1 MLASSCK
8 PKTPT
13 VKGPVDAGY
22 LKQLLDVALGSKPAD
37 LLIRGARVLDLLLE
51 DVQEEADILIFGDR
65 IAYVGTL
72 DEEIEAHSVLDLRG
86 LYLCPAFIDPHCH
99 LDFVFHVKEYARWAI
114 PRGTTTVVTEVAMLA
129 NAGGTEAVRWFVG
142 EIRQT
147 PLRVF
152 LLSPSVVPPFP
163 QFEKSAGFP
172 FDAFKELITEEI
184 CLGLGETY
192 WPRVVLDKDP
202 EVLEKF
208 AETLKLKKR
217 LEGHTAGAKLRKLQA
232 YLSTGISSCHEPV
245 NADEALEL
253 LRLGAAVMI
262 RRGYIRN
269 ELKAMEKLRG
279 LKDMRNLML
288 CTDLLD
294 PKTIV
299 EQGVQDL
306 LVREAISL
314 GFSPFEAI
322 KMVSLNPALYYGLR
336 DLGLIA
342 PGRKA
347 DLVAFEDLNCP
358 KVRLVIKDGKP
369 LAEDGRLLEPSPV
382 PLRFEVK
389 GTFLLREIKP
399 SDFFIAY
406 SRPTAKVRVIRLIN
420 ETVTGEDFVV
430 LKTRLGNIPPDPKQ
444 DVLKAAQISRH
455 FETPEMKVGFVKGF
469 GLKEGALAT
478 SLTWDTNNIFVI
490 GTDEEEMAFA
500 VKTLL
505 DHKGGF
511 FAVRKGKVLAS
522 VSMPLWGII
531 SPKGMEELATEIEA
545 FDEAARTLGASVSS
559 SFVLLQTLP
568 FTGLPYL
575 RLTERGLVDIK
586 SRRFVPIVEDA

>member
-1 MLASSCK
+1 MEASF
-8 PKTPT
+8 
-13 VKGPVDAGY
+13 
-22 LKQLLDVALGSKPAD
+22 LKQAIEVVLGDRPPD
-37 LLIRGARVLDLLLE
+37 LVIKGVRLLDLL
-51 DVQEEADILIFGDR
+51 VEEVREEVNILVFGDR
-65 IAYVGTL
+65 IVYVGALEGEL
-72 DEEIEAHSVLDLRG
+72 DAPYVLDLKG
-86 LYLCPAFIDPHCH
+86 LYVCPAFIDPHCH
-99 LDFVFHVKEYARWAI
+99 LDFVFHVREYARWAV
-114 PRGTTTVVTEVAMLA
+114 PRGTTTVITEIAMLA
-129 NAGGTEAVRWFVG
+129 NAGGAEAVKWFLE
-142 EIRQT
+142 EINRT
-147 PLRVF
+147 PFRAFF
-152 LLSPSVVPPFP
+152 LCPSVVPPFP

-172 FDAFKELITEEI
+172 FEAFKETVSEEN

-192 WPRVVLDKDP
+192 WPRVVLDKD
-202 EVLEKF
+202 LELLERF
-208 AETLKLKKR
+208 AETSKLKKR
-217 LEGHTAGAKLRKLQA
+217 LEGHTAGAKGRRLQA
-232 YLSTGISSCHEPV
+232 YLCTGISSCHEPI
-245 NADEALEL
+245 NAEEALEL
-253 LRLGAAVMI
+253 LRLGVAVMI

-269 ELKAMEKLRG
+269 ELKAMGGLKG

-306 LVREAISL
+306 LIREAISL
-314 GFSPFEAI
+314 GFSPFDAI

-358 KVRLVIKDGKP
+358 KVRLVIKDGK
-369 LAEDGRLLEPSPV
+369 LIAENGRLLEPLPSHV
-382 PLRFEVK
+382 SSQGVR
-389 GTFLLREIKP
+389 GTFLLKEVKP
-399 SDFFIAY
+399 SDFFIAC
-406 SRPTAKVRVIRLIN
+406 SRPMARVRVIKLLN
-420 ETVTGEDFVV
+420 ETITEEGFVS
-430 LKTRLGNIPPDPKQ
+430 LQTRFGNIPADPSQ

-455 FETPEMKVGFVKGF
+455 SETPEMKVGFVKGF

-500 VKTLL
+500 VKVLL
-505 DHKGGF
+505 EHQGGF

-522 VSMPLWGII
+522 VPMPLWGII
-531 SPKGMEELATEIEA
+531 SPKSMEELAAEIKA

-568 FTGLPYL
+568 FSGLPYL

-586 SRRFVPIVEDA
+586 RRQFVPVVEDA

>member
-1 MLASSCK
+1 MEATS
-8 PKTPT
+8 
-13 VKGPVDAGY
+13 
-22 LKQLLDVALGSKPAD
+22 LKELLDVALGNKPAD
-37 LLIRGARVLDLLLE
+37 LHIKRARVLDLLVE
-51 DVQEEADILIFGDR
+51 DVQEEADILIFGGR

-72 DEEIEAHSVLDLRG
+72 DAEVNAHFVLDLKG
-86 LYLCPAFIDPHCH
+86 LYVCPAFIDPHCH
-99 LDFVFHVKEYARWAI
+99 LDFVFNVKEYARWAI

-129 NAGGTEAVRWFVG
+129 NAGGTEAVKWFV
-142 EIRQT
+142 EEVRQT
-147 PLRVF
+147 PLRTF

-163 QFEKSAGFP
+163 QFEQSAGFP
-172 FDAFKELITEEI
+172 FEAFKELITEEI

-208 AETLKLKKR
+208 AKTLKLKKR
-217 LEGHTAGAKLRKLQA
+217 LEGHTAGARGKKLQA
-232 YLSTGISSCHEPV
+232 YLCTGISSCHEPV
-245 NADEALEL
+245 NANEALEL
-253 LRLGAAVMI
+253 LKLGVAVMI

-269 ELKAMEKLRG
+269 ELKAMERLKT
-279 LKDMRNLML
+279 LKDMRNIML

-314 GFSPFEAI
+314 GFSPFDAI

-336 DLGLIA
+336 DLGLVA
-342 PGRKA
+342 PGRTA
-347 DLVAFEDLNCP
+347 DLVAFEDLNRP
-358 KVRLVIKDGKP
+358 KVKLVIKDGRP
-369 LAEDGRLLEPSPV
+369 IAEDGRLLEPFPPAF
-382 PLRFEVK
+382 PLDSK
-389 GTFLLREIKP
+389 GTFLLKGVKP
-399 SDFFIAY
+399 SDFFIACD
-406 SRPTAKVRVIRLIN
+406 RPTVKVRVIRLIN
-420 ETVTGEDFVV
+420 ETVTGEDFV
-430 LKTRLGNIPPDPKQ
+430 LLRTRLGNIPSDPKQ

-455 FETPEMKVGFVKGF
+455 SETPEMKIGFIKGF

-500 VKTLL
+500 VNTLL
-505 DHKGGF
+505 KHKGGF
-511 FAVRKGKVLAS
+511 FAVRKGEVLAS
-522 VSMPLWGII
+522 VPMPLWGII
-531 SPKGMEELATEIEA
+531 SQKGMEELATEIQA

-559 SFVLLQTLP
+559 SFILLQTLP

-586 SRRFVPIVEDA
+586 RRSFVPLVEDA